1 MMKLPASSV
10 DAGRAL
16 HKTAV
21 SHFPR
26 REVMRMWRKRGMQ
39 ILRFLVLTGLIPYVL
54 TIDVR

>member
-16 HKTAV
+16 HKTVV

-26 REVMRMWRKRGMQ
+26 REVMRMWWKRGMQ
-39 ILRFLVLTGLIPYVL
+39 ILRFLVLTGLILYVL
-54 TIDVR
+54 P